1 MQIKYVYS
9 VRFEH
14 ALPQLPDS
22 LHDTMTFVIVL
33 ILTVGLNL
41 NTITFGVFFV
51 CKEKKVQKYNMFE
64 FSWVHPECS

>member
-14 ALPQLPDS
+14 VLLQLPDS
-22 LHDTMTFVIVL
+22 LHDATFIIVL

-41 NTITFGVFFV
+41 NTVNSGVILLQMQ
-51 CKEKKVQKYNMFE
+51 KGEKNA
-64 FSWVHPECS
+64 